1 MGEVASHTLMMH
13 PFTSSTVFFSSLIYL
28 ESFCISLPLVGEAI
42 DSKRL
47 MRCVK
52 ESTRR
57 CNDIHEVLKSMAKPS
72 SEVAMES

>member
-1 MGEVASHTLMMH
+1 MGEVASHMLMMH

-28 ESFCISLPLVGEAI
+28 LSYCISLPLVGEAV
-42 DSKRL
+42 DSKHL
-47 MRCVK
+47 MKCVK

-57 CNDIHEVLKSMAKPS
+57 CNDIHEVLKSIAEPS